1 MRLIPYL
8 HTYIMKTKAGTF
20 VDVSVMNNQK
30 PKNTK
35 GGREMKVFLGGTCSG
50 WKWRDEFQKML
61 KCDYYN
67 PMTHGWNEKDRQKEV
82 YERKTADFVV
92 YGITKGIKGVYSI
105 AELID
110 DAKQTSRKNNFPK
123 FI

>member
-1 MRLIPYL
+1 
-8 HTYIMKTKAGTF
+8 
-20 VDVSVMNNQK
+20 
-30 PKNTK
+30 
-35 GGREMKVFLGGTCSG
+35 MKVFLGGTCSG
-50 WKWRDEFQKML
+50 WKWRNKFQKML

-82 YERKTADFVV
+82 YERKTADYVV

-110 DAKQTSRKNNFPK
+110 DANNRQKQYYKQDAPSDIFFGKPDLLYRLWQPSVRIFYCSSHFFAPLS
-123 FI
+123 F